1 MKKHIFL
8 LFFIFSL
15 LFIFLIIK
23 NIEIFLK
30 IKTLIKIKK
39 KSFELKKLKKLTQ
52 QQVFFETLLQTFDF
66 IIVMEFEKSYSF
78 LSNHIIIMVIDQFD
92 IL

>member
-8 LFFIFSL
+8 LFFIFL
-15 LFIFLIIK
+15 MIK

-78 LSNHIIIMVIDQFD
+78 LSNHNIIMVIDQFD